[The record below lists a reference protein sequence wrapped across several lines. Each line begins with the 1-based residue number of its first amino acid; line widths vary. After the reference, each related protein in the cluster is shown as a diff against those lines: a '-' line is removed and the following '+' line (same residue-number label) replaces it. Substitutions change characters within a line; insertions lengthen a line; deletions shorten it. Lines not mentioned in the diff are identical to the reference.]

1 MQIMDNVTHKEF
13 IKIILLVLTLLW
25 IFRVFQVVDKCIRV
39 YLLVKKCKIN
49 VKLNVTEHLR
59 RQRQADLH

>member
-25 IFRVFQVVDKCIRV
+25 IFRVFQVVDKYIRV
-39 YLLVKKCKIN
+39 YLLVKS
-49 VKLNVTEHLR
+49 VKSM
-59 RQRQADLH
+59 

>member
-1 MQIMDNVTHKEF
+1 MQIMDNVIHKEF

-39 YLLVKKCKIN
+39 YLLVKS
-49 VKLNVTEHLR
+49 VKSMCS
-59 RQRQADLH
+59 